1 MNMVKLVD
9 IELVKE
15 IRKYDRVMVLV
26 GFAGL
31 YLLSRIGKLEK
42 RITELEKQR
51 DFTNDE
57 IIGFDKY
64 KEKSKED

>member
-1 MNMVKLVD
+1 MNTIKLVD

-15 IRKYDRVMVLV
+15 IRKYDRVMVLA
-26 GFAGL
+26 GLAGL